1 MKIVTKEES
10 IASLKENFSKSSA
23 VIFADYKGVTSE
35 EMNALRRGLREK
47 KVLVKVAK
55 NNLVRIALK
64 GTPKEQAVEKLAG
77 PTVTLFALGDAVE
90 AAKSITEFAKKVEA
104 FSIKEGFL
112 GDQVMNET
120 QIKQLATL
128 PSKPQLVA
136 QLLSVMNGPIRNFV
150 GVLNAAHW
158 RPVDGTDAEA
168 VHVATAAALAE
179 IRAGGGEKRLTGR
192 DPHDRAAECVR
203 EPLGGREPDA
213 EAGEGA
219 RARPDDDPPERR
231 ERDPGRGERPLDPA
245 EQLLPVAV
253 TGRPALGG
261 EEPSPGIAD
270 RGDGGRGRGVEREE
284 RAADGEST
292 AVLATVAAHAST
304 TAR

>member
-10 IASLKENFSKSSA
+10 IASLKDNFGKASA

-35 EMNALRRGLREK
+35 EMNLLRRNLREK
-47 KVLVKVAK
+47 NVLVKVAK

-90 AAKSITEFAKKVEA
+90 AAKTISDYAKKVEA

-112 GDQVMNET
+112 GDQVMNEA

-150 GVLNAAHW
+150 GVLNAAQ
-158 RPVDGTDAEA
+158 
-168 VHVATAAALAE
+168 
-179 IRAGGGEKRLTGR
+179 R
-192 DPHDRAAECVR
+192 DFTRVVQA
-203 EPLGGREPDA
+203 
-213 EAGEGA
+213 
-219 RARPDDDPPERR
+219 
-231 ERDPGRGERPLDPA
+231 
-245 EQLLPVAV
+245 
-253 TGRPALGG
+253 
-261 EEPSPGIAD
+261 IAD
-270 RGDGGRGRGVEREE
+270 QKGKQG
-284 RAADGEST
+284 
-292 AVLATVAAHAST
+292 
-304 TAR
+304 